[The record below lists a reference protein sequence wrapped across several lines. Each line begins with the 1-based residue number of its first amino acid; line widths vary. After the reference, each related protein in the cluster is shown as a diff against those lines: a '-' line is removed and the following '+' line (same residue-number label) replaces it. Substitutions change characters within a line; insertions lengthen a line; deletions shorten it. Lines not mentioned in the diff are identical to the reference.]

1 MGAGTV
7 EDRPADSHARAL
19 LSTATLL
26 LAHAG
31 QMPALLAR
39 TLVLFAALA
48 AVAGCTNNTGQ
59 YQTPARGGWDNFR
72 AETATGQ
79 PVAQALR

>member
-7 EDRPADSHARAL
+7 ADRPADSHAGAL
-19 LSTATLL
+19 LSTSTLL

-31 QMPALLAR
+31 HMPTPLAR
-39 TLVLFAALA
+39 TLILFAVLVA
-48 AVAGCTNNTGQ
+48 AAACTNNTGQ

-72 AETATGQ
+72 AETATRE
-79 PVAQALR
+79 PLALARR